1 MNDELYHHGIKGM
14 KWGVRRYQNKDGS
27 LTLRGKKKY
36 GTRENFERHL
46 AAKKFKKSSHK
57 ISGIEKKKPIK
68 SAKDMTDDEL
78 KSRINRLQMERQYLD
93 LNKQI
98 SSLTPKKVSK
108 GEQFIKAIGKD
119 VIAPAAKNIG
129 KQYLEKVLKKN
140 LGLDIKD
147 TLEGLEK
154 EAKKLRLEK
163 EINDLKNSKKDDKEE
178 FVKNWNKHKRW
189 KKAVDEYEKE
199 YVNEAADDFVNS
211 NADSGKQY
219 VETALAIRK

>member
-14 KWGVRRYQNKDGS
+14 KWGVRRYQNSDGS

-46 AAKKFKKSSHK
+46 ASKKFKKSSHK
-57 ISGIEKKKPIK
+57 LSGIEKKKPIK

-119 VIAPAAKNIG
+119 IIAPAAKNIG
-129 KQYLEKVLKKN
+129 KQYLEKALKKN
-140 LGLDIKD
+140 LRLDIKD

-163 EINDLKNSKKDDKEE
+163 EINDLKNPKKDDKDE

-199 YVNEAADDFVNS
+199 YGNEAADDFVKS

>member
-46 AAKKFKKSSHK
+46 ASKKFKKNSHK
-57 ISGIEKKKPIK
+57 LSGIEKKKPIK

-129 KQYLEKVLKKN
+129 KQYLEKALKKN

-163 EINDLKNSKKDDKEE
+163 EINDLKNPKKDDKDE

-199 YVNEAADDFVNS
+199 YGNEAADDFVNS

-219 VETALAIRK
+219 IETALAIRK

>member
-1 MNDELYHHGIKGM
+1 MNDELYHHGIKGQ
-14 KWGVRRYQNKDGS
+14 KWGVRRYQNPDGS

-46 AAKKFKKSSHK
+46 VVKKFKKSSHK
-57 ISGIEKKKPIK
+57 LSGIEKKKPIK

-78 KSRINRLQMERQYLD
+78 KSRINRLQMEKQYLD

-108 GEQFIKAIGKD
+108 GEQFIKTIGKD
-119 VIAPAAKNIG
+119 VIAPVAKNIG
-129 KQYLEKVLKKN
+129 KQYLEKALKKN

-163 EINDLKNSKKDDKEE
+163 EINDLKNPKKDDKDE

-199 YVNEAADDFVNS
+199 YGNEAADDFVNS